1 MNSSDLDRNDR
12 EGPFTFN
19 ITTGQ
24 EDNESAEFRKSHENT
39 PTHNGLESIRNSI
52 GNSGFAE
59 MIKSIGVS
67 QGSFNLPRF
76 NTFQTVSFDINDTMF
91 QSLPLER

>member
-1 MNSSDLDRNDR
+1 MRVNSSDLDRNDR

-39 PTHNGLESIRNSI
+39 P
-52 GNSGFAE
+52 
-59 MIKSIGVS
+59 V
-67 QGSFNLPRF
+67 
-76 NTFQTVSFDINDTMF
+76 
-91 QSLPLER
+91 